1 MLPALTAVANISP
14 LGCFAQTGWAAA
26 GQNRRLAPTLPAHMN
41 PSFPFPRPVRL
52 PSVAKAASALLLA
65 LGCACAFAALDEAPS
80 ELPAAKVHRT
90 PGTTSAGAGYTDIA
104 RTLES
109 GTVVHE
115 FVDATGSVFAV
126 TWSGPFKPDLKTLLG
141 RHFGA
146 LAAGA
151 RRSTPNGT
159 SDDAVV
165 QSGGHM
171 GAFEGRAWVPSRLPA
186 GFDTREMK

>member
-1 MLPALTAVANISP
+1 
-14 LGCFAQTGWAAA
+14 
-26 GQNRRLAPTLPAHMN
+26 MN
-41 PSFPFPRPVRL
+41 SSFPFPRRPRL
-52 PSVAKAASALLLA
+52 PTLAKAVSAAVLA

-90 PGTTSAGAGYTDIA
+90 AGTTSAGVDYTDIA
-104 RTLES
+104 RTLKS

-126 TWSGPFKPDLKTLLG
+126 TWAGPFKPDLKKLLG
-141 RHFGA
+141 RHFDALSQGA
-146 LAAGA
+146 GN
-151 RRSTPNGT
+151 RGP
-159 SDDAVV
+159 SDTRTDDVVV

-186 GFDTREMK
+186 GFDTQGMK

>member
-1 MLPALTAVANISP
+1 
-14 LGCFAQTGWAAA
+14 
-26 GQNRRLAPTLPAHMN
+26 MN
-41 PSFPFPRPVRL
+41 PSFSFLRPARL
-52 PSVAKAASALLLA
+52 PSVGKAASALLLA

-80 ELPAAKVHRT
+80 DLPATKVHRT
-90 PGTTSAGAGYTDIA
+90 AGTTSAGAGYTDIA

-126 TWSGPFKPDLKTLLG
+126 TWSGPFKPDLKLLLG

-151 RRSTPNGT
+151 QRGSPNGR
-159 SDDAVV
+159 SDGAVV

-171 GAFEGRAWVPSRLPA
+171 GAFEGRAWIPARLPA
-186 GFDTREMK
+186 GFDTQEMK

>member
-1 MLPALTAVANISP
+1 
-14 LGCFAQTGWAAA
+14 
-26 GQNRRLAPTLPAHMN
+26 MN
-41 PSFPFPRPVRL
+41 PSFPLPRRARL
-52 PSVAKAASALLLA
+52 PSVAKASSALLLA

-141 RHFGA
+141 RHFDA
-146 LAAGA
+146 LAAGGQ
-151 RRSTPNGT
+151 RGGQRGSPDGKG
-159 SDDAVV
+159 DGAVV

-171 GAFEGRAWVPSRLPA
+171 GAFEGRAWIPSRLPA
-186 GFDTREMK
+186 GFDTQGMK